1 MKQYT
6 LQETTTEGLKP
17 LANRSI
23 FNTNRLSGRIRE
35 IIPIYKYHNV
45 KAFLIA
51 GPWNNE

>member
-6 LQETTTEGLKP
+6 LQEATTEELKP

-35 IIPIYKYHNV
+35 IIQT
-45 KAFLIA
+45 
-51 GPWNNE
+51 